1 MPGVKPQLGCQ
12 SCLPKIP
19 KNYVKSINRA
29 TTPPSFEG
37 GAYKNKK
44 KKYMAN
50 SIYRDKKRRILY
62 SKYEVQRNTLKAM
75 VRDFTLSK
83 TLRFQYMQELNNL
96 PRNSAL
102 SRTRN
107 RCIVTGRAKSNYQFF
122 KISRITLRELA
133 SQGLLP
139 GVTKSSW

>member
-1 MPGVKPQLGCQ
+1 M
-12 SCLPKIP
+12 
-19 KNYVKSINRA
+19 
-29 TTPPSFEG
+29 T
-37 GAYKNKK
+37 
-44 KKYMAN
+44 N

-62 SKYEVQRNTLKAM
+62 YKYEVQRNILKAM
-75 VRDFTLSK
+75 IRDFSLSNSLK
-83 TLRFQYMQELNNL
+83 FNSMQELNNL

-107 RCIVTGRAKSNYQFF
+107 RCIITGRAKSNYQFF

>member
-1 MPGVKPQLGCQ
+1 ML
-12 SCLPKIP
+12 
-19 KNYVKSINRA
+19 
-29 TTPPSFEG
+29 
-37 GAYKNKK
+37 KK

-62 SKYEVQRNTLKAM
+62 CKSEVQRNTLKAM
-75 VRDFTLSK
+75 IRDFSLSK
-83 TLRFQYMQELNNL
+83 TLRFNFMQELNNL
-96 PRNSAL
+96 PRNSTL

-107 RCIVTGRAKSNYQFF
+107 RCIITGRAKSNYQFF

>member
-1 MPGVKPQLGCQ
+1 
-12 SCLPKIP
+12 
-19 KNYVKSINRA
+19 
-29 TTPPSFEG
+29 
-37 GAYKNKK
+37 
-44 KKYMAN
+44 MAN

-102 SRTRN
+102 SRTTN